1 MHICMRGRGRRCAG
15 CAEKTDGPISIT
27 ASFTRDARGGGVCV
41 NCVTSM
47 ALSRAMWVFV
57 RVFALFGNIVSSL
70 KCAGIVVC
78 QTNNAKVKKSVRFNS
93 YTSIDLF
100 MDFQPNY
107 PARSIG

>member
-47 ALSRAMWVFV
+47 ALSRAM
-57 RVFALFGNIVSSL
+57 
-70 KCAGIVVC
+70 
-78 QTNNAKVKKSVRFNS
+78 
-93 YTSIDLF
+93 
-100 MDFQPNY
+100 
-107 PARSIG
+107 